1 MKWHATITREQKTN
15 VCYHRQVEVP
25 THKTKMEALKT
36 DQFGV
41 VPGAA
46 TTSKTKNF
54 EKKLKLTKIKLE
66 QFLKTKATLIITHL
80 E

>member
-1 MKWHATITREQKTN
+1 M
-15 VCYHRQVEVP
+15 
-25 THKTKMEALKT
+25 
-36 DQFGV
+36 